1 MLTWLQRAE
10 MAGDVAGLINSTSN
24 VFYVAISLLIFLI
37 VVVGSV
43 T

>member
-1 MLTWLQRAE
+1 

-24 VFYVAISLLIFLI
+24 VFYAAIYLLIFL
-37 VVVGSV
+37 VAVVGSA